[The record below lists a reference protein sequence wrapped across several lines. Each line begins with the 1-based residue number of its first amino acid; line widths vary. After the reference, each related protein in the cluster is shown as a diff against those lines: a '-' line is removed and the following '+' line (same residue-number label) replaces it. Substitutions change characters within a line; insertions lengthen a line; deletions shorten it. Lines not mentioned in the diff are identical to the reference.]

1 MLNLLGGLAESIGK
15 FVLNAI
21 IDGFNLVIVAV
32 GALIGVLFALLPNMP
47 NAPGPPN
54 HGWMQTFSYFVPVGA
69 IVALLAMFLAAY
81 TSLLVIRIALRWVK
95 AL

>member
-21 IDGFNLVIVAV
+21 IDAINLLIVAV
-32 GALIGVLFALLPNMP
+32 GALIGVLFAVLPNMP
-47 NAPGPPN
+47 AAPGPPES
-54 HGWMQTFSYFVPVGA
+54 GWLETFSYFVPVGA
-69 IVALLAMFLAAY
+69 IVALLALFLAAY
-81 TSLLVIRIALRWVK
+81 TALLVIRIALRWVK

>member
-1 MLNLLGGLAESIGK
+1 MLSLLAGLAEAIGK

-21 IDGFNLVIVAV
+21 IDAFNLVIVAV

-47 NAPGPPN
+47 DAPGPPDS
-54 HGWMQTFSYFVPVGA
+54 GWMQTFSYFVPVGA
-69 IVALLAMFLAAY
+69 IVALLAAFLAAY
-81 TSLLVIRIALRWVK
+81 TALLIIRIALRWVK